1 MRISEAIKQQKFKS
15 NQDMALINLLYTS
28 NWLKDHQRTFFDN
41 YDLKA
46 QHYNVLRILKGKY
59 PDVSSPGEIKEVML
73 DKAPDLTRL
82 IDKLIKMRLVDRKVC
97 EKNRRKVD
105 VIITKEGIDYL
116 NTITGEMEKIE
127 SGMKNKL
134 TDQEAL
140 KLSDLLDKLRS

>member
-15 NQDMALINLLYTS
+15 SQDMALINLLYTS

-82 IDKLIKMRLVDRKVC
+82 IDKLIKMNLVDRKVC
-97 EKNRRKVD
+97 ENNRRKVD

-127 SGMKNKL
+127 AGMKNKL
-134 TDQEAL
+134 TDQEAV